1 MNAESFSLG
10 CIGRPNEDR
19 LAVKS
24 VCNGIMAV
32 LADGMGG
39 LSLGDVAADVVVD
52 SVTRY
57 LLENYH
63 GNGGSE
69 ILRRALECADKDI
82 RETSIRHKSN
92 MGAAVAVAI
101 ITDSQLYCT
110 WQGNVRVYV
119 RHQGET
125 KLLTTDHIAN
135 VGYGNTAITRCIK
148 GSGLREDVPFLCHR
162 LYSGDQVFICTDG
175 LYKADEQNLGKMSI
189 EALKEKL
196 DNPEDDASLV
206 QITV

>member
-1 MNAESFSLG
+1 MNVESFSLG
-10 CIGRPNEDR
+10 CMGRPNEDR

-24 VCNGIMAV
+24 LCNGIIVV

-39 LSLGDVAADVVVD
+39 LSLGDVAADVVTN

-57 LLENYH
+57 LLGNYH

-69 ILRRALECADKDI
+69 ILRHALECADMDI
-82 RETSIRHKSN
+82 RETSIRNNSN
-92 MGAAVAVAI
+92 MGAALAVAI
-101 ITDSQLYCT
+101 VTDCQLYCT
-110 WQGNVRVYV
+110 WQGNVRIYV

-135 VGYGNTAITRCIK
+135 VGYGNTALTRCIK
-148 GSGLREDVPFLCHR
+148 GAGLRDDVLFLCHR
-162 LYSGDQVFICTDG
+162 LYSGDQVFLCTDG
-175 LYKADEQNLGKMSI
+175 LYKAEEQNLGRMPI